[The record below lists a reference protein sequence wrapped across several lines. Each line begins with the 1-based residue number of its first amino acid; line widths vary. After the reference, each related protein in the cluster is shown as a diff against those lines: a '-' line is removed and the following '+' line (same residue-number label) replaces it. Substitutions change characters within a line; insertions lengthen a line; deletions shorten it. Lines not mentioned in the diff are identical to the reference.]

1 MFKLFF
7 LNIFNAERGF
17 DDCLLGSQIDG
28 YYRYEPFGS
37 KQESLDKAATKVQ
50 STFRGHRAGQEIR
63 KGNAASGANEAEKTQ
78 GVVDGFGGKQYGSE
92 EHAAAVQIQAGCRGY
107 ITRKELK
114 MRDEAAIK
122 IQAGYR
128 GYAVRKGLK
137 QSSER
142 SNLDRI
148 DEEVPKANERN
159 EDLER
164 NEEVE
169 AAAIKIQ
176 SAFRGHRTREAVF
189 SKKEKEENATDVKD
203 EGNRATER
211 ERVLAAIKIQS
222 SYRGYHTRKQ
232 IQERGEAATKI
243 QAYFK
248 GYRVRGLRR
257 AQSEAAVKIQSYYR
271 GYKTREQLKKS
282 YSAKNFL
289 AVSNDDEFALHRDS
303 RTSFSLPEGVKF
315 EGTLDEDSDSEID
328 KMVDQLE
335 EKQKLKA
342 IEEASSPDA
351 ATEDKGGE
359 DKPTADS
366 QNDNE

>member
-37 KQESLDKAATKVQ
+37 KQESLDKAATKIQ
-50 STFRGHRAGQEIR
+50 STFRGHRARQEIR
-63 KGNAASGANEAEKTQ
+63 KGNAASEENDAEKTQ

-137 QSSER
+137 EGSVR
-142 SNLDRI
+142 SNLDRV
-148 DEEVPKANERN
+148 DEEVPKANEDN
-159 EDLER
+159 EELES

-176 SAFRGHRTREAVF
+176 SAFRGHRTREAVL
-189 SKKEKEENATDVKD
+189 SKKEKEENATDAKE

-211 ERVLAAIKIQS
+211 ELDLAAIKIQS

-243 QAYFK
+243 QAYYK

-271 GYKTREQLKKS
+271 GYKAREQFKKS
-282 YSAKNFL
+282 YSSKNFL

-351 ATEDKGGE
+351 ATKDKGGE

-366 QNDNE
+366 

>member
-1 MFKLFF
+1 M
-7 LNIFNAERGF
+7 
-17 DDCLLGSQIDG
+17 GSQIDG
-28 YYRYEPFGS
+28 YYRYEPFGG
-37 KQESLDKAATKVQ
+37 KQESLDKAATKIQ
-50 STFRGHRAGQEIR
+50 STFRGHRARQEIR
-63 KGNAASGANEAEKTQ
+63 KGNAASEENEAEKTQ
-78 GVVDGFGGKQYGSE
+78 GVVDGFDGKQYGSE

-114 MRDEAAIK
+114 MRDDAAIK

-137 QSSER
+137 EGPER

-148 DEEVPKANERN
+148 DEEVPKANKGN
-159 EDLER
+159 EDVER

-176 SAFRGHRTREAVF
+176 SAFRGHRTREAVL
-189 SKKEKEENATDVKD
+189 SKKEKEENATDAKD
-203 EGNRATER
+203 EGNRPTER
-211 ERVLAAIKIQS
+211 DRDLAAIKIQS

-243 QAYFK
+243 QAYYK

-271 GYKTREQLKKS
+271 GYKTREQFKKS
-282 YSAKNFL
+282 YSSKNFL

-351 ATEDKGGE
+351 ATKDKGGE
-359 DKPTADS
+359 DNLT
-366 QNDNE
+366 NC

>member
-7 LNIFNAERGF
+7 LIIFNAERGF

-37 KQESLDKAATKVQ
+37 KQENLDKAATKIQ
-50 STFRGHRAGQEIR
+50 STFRGHRARQEIR
-63 KGNAASGANEAEKTQ
+63 KGNAASEENNAEKTQ

-92 EHAAAVQIQAGCRGY
+92 DHAAAVQIQAGCRGY

-114 MRDEAAIK
+114 MRDEA
-122 IQAGYR
+122 
-128 GYAVRKGLK
+128 RKGLK

-148 DEEVPKANERN
+148 DEEVPKANEGN
-159 EDLER
+159 EELES

-176 SAFRGHRTREAVF
+176 SAFRGHRTREAVL
-189 SKKEKEENATDVKD
+189 SKKEKEESEEKAPDAKD
-203 EGNRATER
+203 GDNKAAER
-211 ERVLAAIKIQS
+211 ERDLAAIKIQS

-232 IQERGEAATKI
+232 IQERREAATKI
-243 QAYFK
+243 QAYYK

-282 YSAKNFL
+282 YSSKNFL

-328 KMVDQLE
+328 KMVGQLE

-342 IEEASSPDA
+342 IEEASCPDA
-351 ATEDKGGE
+351 PTEVKGGE
-359 DKPTADS
+359 DKLIGDS
-366 QNDNE
+366 KNEVL

>member
-1 MFKLFF
+1 M
-7 LNIFNAERGF
+7 
-17 DDCLLGSQIDG
+17 GSQIDG
-28 YYRYEPFGS
+28 YYRYEPFGG
-37 KQESLDKAATKVQ
+37 KQESLDKAATKIQ
-50 STFRGHRAGQEIR
+50 STFRGHRARQEIR
-63 KGNAASGANEAEKTQ
+63 KGNAASEENEAEKTQ

-148 DEEVPKANERN
+148 DEEVPKANEGN
-159 EDLER
+159 EELER

-176 SAFRGHRTREAVF
+176 SAFRGHRTREAVL
-189 SKKEKEENATDVKD
+189 SKKEKEEYEEKAPDAKD
-203 EGNRATER
+203 GDNRATES
-211 ERVLAAIKIQS
+211 ERDLAAIKIQS

-232 IQERGEAATKI
+232 IQERREAATKI
-243 QAYFK
+243 QAYYK

-271 GYKTREQLKKS
+271 GYKTREQFKKS
-282 YSAKNFL
+282 YSSKNFL

-328 KMVDQLE
+328 KMVGQLE

-342 IEEASSPDA
+342 IEEASCPDA
-351 ATEDKGGE
+351 ATEVKGGE
-359 DKPTADS
+359 DKLIGDS
-366 QNDNE
+366 KNVNE

>member
-1 MFKLFF
+1 M
-7 LNIFNAERGF
+7 
-17 DDCLLGSQIDG
+17 GSQIDG
-28 YYRYEPFGS
+28 YYRYEPFGG
-37 KQESLDKAATKVQ
+37 KQESLDKAATKIQ
-50 STFRGHRAGQEIR
+50 STFRGHRARQEIR
-63 KGNAASGANEAEKTQ
+63 KGNAASEENEAEKTQ
-78 GVVDGFGGKQYGSE
+78 GGVVDGFGGKQYGSE

-137 QSSER
+137 EGSER
-142 SNLDRI
+142 SNLDRV
-148 DEEVPKANERN
+148 DEEVPKANEGN
-159 EDLER
+159 EELES

-176 SAFRGHRTREAVF
+176 SAFRGHRTREAVL
-189 SKKEKEENATDVKD
+189 SKKEKEDNATDAKE

-211 ERVLAAIKIQS
+211 ERDLAAIKIQS

-243 QAYFK
+243 QAYYK

-271 GYKTREQLKKS
+271 GYKTREQFKKS
-282 YSAKNFL
+282 YSSKNFL

-315 EGTLDEDSDSEID
+315 EGALDEDSDSEID
-328 KMVDQLE
+328 KMVDQLK

-351 ATEDKGGE
+351 AMKDKGGE

-366 QNDNE
+366 

>member
-7 LNIFNAERGF
+7 FNIFNAERGF

-28 YYRYEPFGS
+28 YYRYEPFGG
-37 KQESLDKAATKVQ
+37 KQENLDKAATKIQ
-50 STFRGHRAGQEIR
+50 STFRGHRARQEIR
-63 KGNAASGANEAEKTQ
+63 KANAASGANEAEKTQ
-78 GVVDGFGGKQYGSE
+78 EVVDGFGGKQYGSE

-128 GYAVRKGLK
+128 GYTVRKGLK

-148 DEEVPKANERN
+148 DEGVPKANEGN
-159 EDLER
+159 EELER
-164 NEEVE
+164 NEGVE

-176 SAFRGHRTREAVF
+176 SAFRGDRAREAVL
-189 SKKEKEENATDVKD
+189 SKKEEEAKD
-203 EGNRATER
+203 GDNRATER
-211 ERVLAAIKIQS
+211 DRDLAAIKIQS
-222 SYRGYHTRKQ
+222 NYRGYHTRKQ

-243 QAYFK
+243 QAYYK
-248 GYRVRGLRR
+248 GYMVRGLRR

-271 GYKTREQLKKS
+271 GYKTRKQLKKS
-282 YSAKNFL
+282 HSSKNFL
-289 AVSNDDEFALHRDS
+289 GVSNDDEFSLHRDS

-351 ATEDKGGE
+351 ATEDKGEEEKLIG
-359 DKPTADS
+359 DS
-366 QNDNE
+366 KNENE

>member
-1 MFKLFF
+1 M
-7 LNIFNAERGF
+7 
-17 DDCLLGSQIDG
+17 GSQIDG
-28 YYRYEPFGS
+28 YYRYEPFGG
-37 KQESLDKAATKVQ
+37 KQESLDKAATKIQ
-50 STFRGHRAGQEIR
+50 STFRGHRARQEIR
-63 KGNAASGANEAEKTQ
+63 KGNAASEENEAEKTQ

-92 EHAAAVQIQAGCRGY
+92 EDAAAVQIQAGCRGY

-137 QSSER
+137 EGSER
-142 SNLDRI
+142 SNLDRV
-148 DEEVPKANERN
+148 DEEVPKANEGN
-159 EDLER
+159 EELES

-169 AAAIKIQ
+169 AAAVKIQ
-176 SAFRGHRTREAVF
+176 SAFRGHRTRETVL
-189 SKKEKEENATDVKD
+189 SKKEKEENATDAKD
-203 EGNRATER
+203 EGNRPTER
-211 ERVLAAIKIQS
+211 ERDLAAIKIQS

-232 IQERGEAATKI
+232 IQERGQAATKI
-243 QAYFK
+243 QAYYK

-271 GYKTREQLKKS
+271 GYKTREQFKKS
-282 YSAKNFL
+282 YSSKNFL

-328 KMVDQLE
+328 KMVDQLK
-335 EKQKLKA
+335 EKQKLNA

-351 ATEDKGGE
+351 ATKDKGGE
-359 DKPTADS
+359 DKPTAD
-366 QNDNE
+366 